1 MSWTICVS
9 GLSGVEPFPARRTA
23 QLLKIINFN
32 TNLSEKRRFQ
42 NQAAAG
48 RWLLTEHCI
57 EDFLFVAAPAP
68 PDAKCE
74 WFIHRD
80 TLGTSAGQVV
90 VKAMTVTE
98 CMRLCQDVACQAVS
112 FDTAINSCILHSQHT
127 HDIALSTPADAVTYD
142 YYCFEGESSRDASTH
157 DTQVAAAARDQQ
169 QHSNSKPLSS
179 AP

>member
-1 MSWTICVS
+1 
-9 GLSGVEPFPARRTA
+9 
-23 QLLKIINFN
+23 
-32 TNLSEKRRFQ
+32 
-42 NQAAAG
+42 
-48 RWLLTEHCI
+48 
-57 EDFLFVAAPAP
+57 
-68 PDAKCE
+68 
-74 WFIHRD
+74 
-80 TLGTSAGQVV
+80 
-90 VKAMTVTE
+90 MTVTE